1 MAVAENAINT
11 EALFYRGGTDG
22 PRRSLSELPLPAR
35 VLGGQ
40 QTAYRASP
48 PLIRAVNVALTL
60 RMPLLLA
67 GEPGVG
73 KTELAAALCAD
84 LGLNADTSLIRLTV
98 NSDASKEN
106 ILYRFD
112 ELGRLRDVYR
122 GKDKKDKDDASLG
135 ADLPSASSVVT
146 SESAATDAP
155 ISAYIAFVGLG
166 RAILEAGGP
175 TAPLQR
181 LETVGRGGARYREQL
196 KCFQD
201 LVEDSLP
208 VRDTPPIVLIDE
220 IDKAPRDLPN
230 DLLTELDLMQF
241 DIPPLGV
248 RVRLEDP
255 SRWPIVIMTTN
266 SERSLPEAF
275 LRRCVFHHIDFPPQ
289 ESRYPGDV
297 TIGEI
302 VRARLADI
310 KAADTSFEDALSFV
324 ENLRSQRGLSKRPA
338 TAEVLAWMRQLLDP
352 QRSGRS
358 PFAYLRDVPSEQ
370 LEASLGI
377 LLKSAN
383 DLELG
388 RNVLREWLTNS
399 K

>member
-1 MAVAENAINT
+1 MAAPENSINK
-11 EALFYRGGTDG
+11 EPLFYRGGTDG
-22 PRRSLSELPLPAR
+22 PRRSLSQLPLPAR

-40 QTAYRASP
+40 QAAYRASP
-48 PLIRAVNVALTL
+48 ALIRAVNVALTL

-73 KTELAAALCAD
+73 KTELAAALCVD
-84 LGLNADTSLIRLTV
+84 LGLAVETSLIRMTV
-98 NSDASKEN
+98 TSDASKET

-112 ELGRLRDVYR
+112 ELGRLRDAYR
-122 GKDKKDKDDASLG
+122 DADRTTPKTG
-135 ADLPSASSVVT
+135 APVLSAVQNP
-146 SESAATDAP
+146 ESKAGDPP

-175 TAPLQR
+175 TAPLR
-181 LETVGRGGARYREQL
+181 KLETVGRGTRFRSEL
-196 KCFQD
+196 NCFQD
-201 LVEDSLP
+201 LVQDDLP
-208 VRDTPPIVLIDE
+208 SRDVPPIVLIDE

-241 DIPPLGV
+241 DIPQLGV
-248 RVRLEDP
+248 RVQLDDP

-289 ESRYPGDV
+289 EPRYPGDV

-310 KAADTSFEDALSFV
+310 SAADTAFEDALTFV
-324 ENLRSQRGLSKRPA
+324 SALRSQRNLNKRPA

-352 QRSGRS
+352 QRSGLS
-358 PFAYLRDVPSEQ
+358 SFTHLRDVPAER
-370 LEASLGI
+370 LEASLGV
-377 LLKSAN
+377 LLKSSS

-388 RNVLREWLTNS
+388 RSVLDEWLKSRT
-399 K
+399 

>member
-1 MAVAENAINT
+1 MAALDSTISNT
-11 EALFYRGGTDG
+11 LNKEPLFYRGGTQG

-35 VLGGQ
+35 ILGGQ
-40 QTAYRASP
+40 PDAYRASP
-48 PLIRAVNVALTL
+48 SLIRAVNVAMSL

-73 KTELAAALCAD
+73 KTELATAICAD
-84 LGLNADTSLIRLTV
+84 LGLPVGTSLIRMTV
-98 NSDASKEN
+98 TSDASKET

-112 ELGRLRDVYR
+112 ELGRLRDAYR
-122 GKDKKDKDDASLG
+122 DADDANPKPVRPMTRRTG
-135 ADLPSASSVVT
+135 
-146 SESAATDAP
+146 DARSKEP

-175 TAPLQR
+175 NAPLQK
-181 LETVGRGGARYREQL
+181 LEAVGRGSRFRGEL
-196 KCFQD
+196 NVFQD
-201 LVEDSLP
+201 LVADDLP
-208 VRDTPPIVLIDE
+208 IRQSPPIVLIDE

-241 DIPPLGV
+241 DIPQLGV
-248 RVRLEDP
+248 RVRLDNP
-255 SRWPIVIMTTN
+255 RSWPIVIMTTN

-275 LRRCVFHHIDFPPQ
+275 LRRCIFHHIDFPPQ
-289 ESRYPGDV
+289 ESRFPGDV

-310 KAADTSFEDALSFV
+310 SVSEALFDDALSFV
-324 ENLRSQRGLSKRPA
+324 HELRIQRGLGKRPA

-352 QRSGRS
+352 ERSGRTS
-358 PFAYLRDVPSEQ
+358 VSSLRNLPSEQ
-370 LEASLGI
+370 LEASLGV
-377 LLKSAN
+377 LLKSTP

-388 RNVLREWLTNS
+388 RNVLQSWLKQKT
-399 K
+399 

>member
-1 MAVAENAINT
+1 VAALESMIN
-11 EALFYRGGTDG
+11 EERLFYRGGTVG

-35 VLGGQ
+35 VLSGKPG
-40 QTAYRASP
+40 AYRASP
-48 PLIRAVNVALTL
+48 SLVRAVNVALTL

-73 KTELAAALCAD
+73 KTELASALCAD
-84 LGLNADTSLIRLTV
+84 LGLEAETSLIRLTV
-98 NSDASKEN
+98 TSDASKEAV
-106 ILYRFD
+106 LYRFD
-112 ELGRLRDVYR
+112 ELGRLRDAY
-122 GKDKKDKDDASLG
+122 GNKDPKPTGSDPKPTAS
-135 ADLPSASSVVT
+135 D
-146 SESAATDAP
+146 P

-175 TAPLQR
+175 EAPLKR
-181 LETVGRGGARYREQL
+181 LEAVGRGARYRREL
-196 KCFQD
+196 NVFQD
-201 LVEDSLP
+201 LVEEKLP
-208 VRDTPPIVLIDE
+208 IRKTPPIVLIDE

-241 DIPPLGV
+241 DIPQLGV

-255 SRWPIVIMTTN
+255 RSWPIVIMTTN

-275 LRRCVFHHIDFPPQ
+275 LRRCIFHHIDFPPR
-289 ESRYPGDV
+289 EPRFEGDV

-302 VRARLADI
+302 VRTRLADI
-310 KAADTSFEDALSFV
+310 SAEQSLFEEALGFV
-324 ENLRSQRGLSKRPA
+324 DELRKQRNLGKRPA

-352 QRSGRS
+352 TRSGRTTS
-358 PFAYLRDVPSEQ
+358 PSSVRDIPPAQ

-377 LLKSAN
+377 LLKSST
-383 DLELG
+383 DLDLG
-388 RNVLREWLTNS
+388 KHVLRSWLEPP